1 MGSAKEGLADAS
13 APPRKTKAPPQ
24 WHTHK
29 KWNKLKTF
37 YLLLRIH
44 NSALQ
49 YNVTGLAGALFELTA
64 FYLKNIGSL
73 CQEGLSPTKVFTS
86 HT

>member
-13 APPRKTKAPPQ
+13 APQERPKHR
-24 WHTHK
+24 HCTH
-29 KWNKLKTF
+29 NKLKTF

-49 YNVTGLAGALFELTA
+49 YNVTWLAGALFELTA
-64 FYLKNIGSL
+64 FI
-73 CQEGLSPTKVFTS
+73 
-86 HT
+86 

>member
-1 MGSAKEGLADAS
+1 MLQH
-13 APPRKTKAPPQ
+13 PQ
-24 WHTHK
+24 ERPKHRHCTHN

-49 YNVTGLAGALFELTA
+49 YNAVISRRTFRIDSILFKKL
-64 FYLKNIGSL
+64 IGFL
-73 CQEGLSPTKVFTS
+73 CQEGLSPTKDFTG

>member
-1 MGSAKEGLADAS
+1 MVINMGSAKEGLADAY
-13 APPRKTKAPPQ
+13 APLRKTKAPPL
-24 WHTHK
+24 HTMK

-49 YNVTGLAGALFELTA
+49 YNVTCLAGALFELTA
-64 FYLKNIGSL
+64 FYLKKKKIGSL
-73 CQEGLSPTKVFTS
+73 CQEGLSPT
-86 HT
+86 